1 MIIGTAGHIDHGKTS
16 LVKLLTGVD
25 TDRLPE
31 EKKRGITIDLGF
43 AYAPGTNN
51 EILGFVD
58 VPGHEKFVHTMV
70 AGAIGIDHG
79 LLVIAADDGIM
90 PQTIEHLRI
99 LELLGVNNICVAVSK
114 IDRVDQHRLDYID
127 LEILNLLTQTRYQT
141 APIFKVSNITNEGIE
156 DLKKYLFNITVPV
169 KNQNQFFRL
178 AIDRVFISK
187 GLGATITGAI
197 HAGNIQLGDQL
208 VLMPEGI
215 PVKVR
220 SIHAQNQAVES
231 ATLGSRC
238 GIVLTGVDFDQV
250 QRGQWLVGK
259 ELTQAVDCFDAW
271 IEMPIDAKQRIRD
284 GEILLLHHGTDYTSA
299 RTILLNQKEVLPGE
313 TALVQFVLQKKLS
326 ICWSDRFILR
336 DMSARYSLA
345 GGKVLD
351 ISPPNRGRK
360 KSERLDFLNTLIG
373 ESPSHVMQDIIA
385 YSQSPVSL
393 DIWSRAMNQSPLM
406 LKDAARL
413 IGGHEIIFRQEVFY
427 INRQLLE
434 KTQNTIVNFFQSN
447 DQVAGIDQ
455 LRSLIK
461 PKIDLKLF
469 KVLLAELVAIK
480 KLFFIGSKYAIS
492 NQGLVFT
499 DQEQIIWDKVVL
511 ILNREQFNPS
521 PIRNIALETGIA
533 EALLQSVFFK
543 AIAQELLVYV
553 GNHVYY
559 PFHTIKK
566 IAEITQN
573 IFEETQQI
581 TVIELK
587 NRLQIGRN
595 RVVLVIETFDKMGFT
610 YRIIRKDS
618 NNTQVNDY
626 RIIKNKKIFFEK

>member
-114 IDRVDQHRLDYID
+114 IDRVDQHRLDDID

-169 KNQNQFFRL
+169 KNQNLFFRL

-187 GLGATITGAI
+187 GMGATITGAI
-197 HAGNIQLGDQL
+197 HAGNVQLGDQL

-231 ATLGSRC
+231 AGLGSRC
-238 GIVLTGVDFDQV
+238 GIVLTGVNFDQV
-250 QRGQWLVGK
+250 KRGQWLVGK
-259 ELTQAVDCFDAW
+259 ELTQVVDCFDAW

-299 RTILLNQKEVLPGE
+299 RTILLNQKEAVPGD

-360 KSERLDFLNTLIG
+360 KSERLYFLNKLIG
-373 ESPSHVMQDIIA
+373 ERPLQVMQDIIA

-393 DIWSRAMNQSPLM
+393 DIWSRAMNQSP
-406 LKDAARL
+406 
-413 IGGHEIIFRQEVFY
+413 
-427 INRQLLE
+427 
-434 KTQNTIVNFFQSN
+434 
-447 DQVAGIDQ
+447 
-455 LRSLIK
+455 
-461 PKIDLKLF
+461 
-469 KVLLAELVAIK
+469 
-480 KLFFIGSKYAIS
+480 
-492 NQGLVFT
+492 
-499 DQEQIIWDKVVL
+499 
-511 ILNREQFNPS
+511 
-521 PIRNIALETGIA
+521 
-533 EALLQSVFFK
+533 
-543 AIAQELLVYV
+543 
-553 GNHVYY
+553 
-559 PFHTIKK
+559 
-566 IAEITQN
+566 
-573 IFEETQQI
+573 
-581 TVIELK
+581 
-587 NRLQIGRN
+587 
-595 RVVLVIETFDKMGFT
+595 
-610 YRIIRKDS
+610 
-618 NNTQVNDY
+618 
-626 RIIKNKKIFFEK
+626 